1 YEFGESS
8 SGVIDS
14 FTLKMSPSA
23 GFAVSADPSAVHL
36 QPGDTGASTVT
47 VLGASADPVSL
58 SVSGCPPG
66 ASCAV
71 SPSSGNPPF
80 TSSLSVTTFSSSPA
94 GQDRKSTRLNSSH
107 GSISYAVF

>member
-1 YEFGESS
+1 
-8 SGVIDS
+8 
-14 FTLKMSPSA
+14 
-23 GFAVSADPSAVHL
+23 
-36 QPGDTGASTVT
+36 PGDTGASTVT

-58 SVSGCPPG
+58 SASGCPPG

-94 GQDRKSTRLNSSH
+94 GHFRITVIASNTSASTRAPFDVTVAPRFTRTYQRGDNGAYSETEHAEIDSGLP
-107 GSISYAVF
+107 